1 MKWPDRR
8 LLDLFGV
15 DHPIIQAPM
24 AGFTPPAM
32 TVAVSEAGG
41 LGSVAAAMATPESL
55 RAELQIVRQGTGR
68 PFSVNFF
75 THLQPEPDAAR
86 EARWRQRLAPYYR
99 EFGLSPDAGT
109 GGPAR
114 GPFNTALCDMVLEFK
129 PKVASF
135 HFGLP
140 DAALLNRLKAENIVV
155 ISSATTAEEAR
166 WLEARGVDAVIAQ
179 GVEAGGHR
187 GMFLVDDIARQAGT
201 MALVPQ
207 VVDAVKI
214 PVIAA
219 GGIGDGRGIAAA
231 LALGAAG
238 VQMGTAFLLTPEART
253 SALHRAALKQAGDD
267 STTLT
272 NLFTG
277 RPARAIVNRYIRE
290 VGPISA
296 DAPAFPLA
304 AGAAQPL
311 RAAAEAKGSTDFM
324 PLWSGQAPSLARE
337 MPAGELIA
345 ALASE
350 TEAAL
355 KRARGYV
362 VLTVRGFTLESIC
375 DSRLQIRR
383 RQSCGRRSG
392 WL

>member
-1 MKWPDRR
+1 MKWSDRR
-8 LLDLFGV
+8 LLDLFGI
-15 DHPIIQAPM
+15 DHPILQAPM
-24 AGFTPPAM
+24 AGASSPAM
-32 TVAVSEAGG
+32 AIAVSEAGG
-41 LGSVAAAMATPESL
+41 LGSIAAAMLTPDGL
-55 RAELQIVRQGTGR
+55 RSELQIVQQGTAR
-68 PFSVNFF
+68 PCNVNFF
-75 THLQPEPDAAR
+75 THAAPQMDAER
-86 EARWRQRLAPYYR
+86 ERKWRERLAPYYR
-99 EFGLSPDAGT
+99 ELGLPADAGA
-109 GGPAR
+109 GSPAR
-114 GPFNTALCDMVLEFK
+114 APFDAAMCDVLLEFK

-140 DAALLNRLKAENIVV
+140 DAALLRRLKGQNILVL
-155 ISSATTAEEAR
+155 SSATTVEEAR
-166 WLEARGVDAVIAQ
+166 WLEAHGVDAVIAQ
-179 GVEAGGHR
+179 GAEAGGHR

-238 VQMGTAFLLTPEART
+238 VQMGTAFLLTPEAKT
-253 SALHRAALKQAGDD
+253 SPLHRAALKRANDN

-277 RPARAIVNRYIRE
+277 RPARSIVNRYIRE
-290 VGPISA
+290 VGPMCP
-296 DAPAFPLA
+296 DAPPFPLA

-337 MPAGELIA
+337 MPSGEL
-345 ALASE
+345 LARLVNE
-350 TEAAL
+350 TEAVL
-355 KRARGYV
+355 RRAQG
-362 VLTVRGFTLESIC
+362 
-375 DSRLQIRR
+375 
-383 RQSCGRRSG
+383 
-392 WL
+392 

>member
-1 MKWPDRR
+1 MKWQDRR
-8 LLDLFGV
+8 LLDLFGI
-15 DHPIIQAPM
+15 DHPIVQAPM

-41 LGSVAAAMATPESL
+41 LGSVAGAMATPESL
-55 RAELQIVRQGTGR
+55 HSELQIVRQGTGR
-68 PFSVNFF
+68 PYSVNFF
-75 THLQPEPDAAR
+75 THVQPEPDAAR
-86 EARWRQRLAPYYR
+86 EKKWRQRLAPYYR
-99 EFGLSPDAGT
+99 EFGLASDAGA
-109 GGPAR
+109 GGPVRA
-114 GPFNTALCDMVLEFK
+114 PFNTALCDLMLEFK

-140 DAALLNRLKAENIVV
+140 DASLVKRLKAEKIVIV
-155 ISSATTAEEAR
+155 SSATTAEEAR
-166 WLEARGVDAVIAQ
+166 WLEAHGADAVIAQ
-179 GVEAGGHR
+179 GLEAGGHR

-207 VVDAVKI
+207 VVDAVKV
-214 PVIAA
+214 PV
-219 GGIGDGRGIAAA
+219 IAAA

-253 SALHRAALKQAGDD
+253 SALHRTALKQANDN

-277 RPARAIVNRYIRE
+277 RPARAIVNRYLRE
-290 VGPISA
+290 VGPMSP
-296 DAPAFPLA
+296 DAPQFPLA

-311 RAAAEAKGSTDFM
+311 RVAAEAKGSADFM

-337 MPAGELIA
+337 MPSGELIA
-345 ALASE
+345 ALVSE

-355 KRARGYV
+355 RRA
-362 VLTVRGFTLESIC
+362 
-375 DSRLQIRR
+375 
-383 RQSCGRRSG
+383 GR
-392 WL
+392 

>member
-1 MKWPDRR
+1 MNWPDRR
-8 LLDLFGV
+8 LLDLFGI

-24 AGFTPPAM
+24 AGFGLPAM

-41 LGSVAAAMATPESL
+41 LGSVGGAMATPKSL
-55 RAELQIVRQGTGR
+55 RKDLQLVQQGTGR
-68 PFSVNFF
+68 SYSANFF
-75 THLQPEPDAAR
+75 THVSPRPD
-86 EARWRQRLAPYYR
+86 EAVERKWQQRLAPYYR
-99 EFGLSPDAGT
+99 EFGLPADAGT
-109 GGPAR
+109 GGPVGGA
-114 GPFNTALCDMVLEFK
+114 FDAALCDVVLEFK
-129 PKVASF
+129 PRVASF

-140 DAALLNRLKAENIVV
+140 EPGLVKRLKDARIVV
-155 ISSATTAEEAR
+155 ISSATTAEEGR
-166 WLEARGVDAVIAQ
+166 WLEDHGADAVIAQ
-179 GVEAGGHR
+179 GAEAGGHR

-207 VVDAVKI
+207 VVDAVKV

-238 VQMGTAFLLTPEART
+238 VQMGTAFLLTPEAGT
-253 SALHRAALKQAGDD
+253 PPLHRAALKQAGDD

-290 VGPISA
+290 VGPMSA
-296 DAPAFPLA
+296 DAPPFPRA
-304 AGAAQPL
+304 VGAARPL
-311 RAAAEAKGSTDFM
+311 RAAAEATGSADFM

-345 ALASE
+345 TLVRE
-350 TEAAL
+350 TESVL
-355 KRARGYV
+355 RRG
-362 VLTVRGFTLESIC
+362 
-375 DSRLQIRR
+375 Q
-383 RQSCGRRSG
+383 Q
-392 WL
+392 

>member
-1 MKWPDRR
+1 MKWSDRR
-8 LLDLFGV
+8 LLDLFGI
-15 DHPIIQAPM
+15 DHPIVQAPM
-24 AGFTPPAM
+24 AGFTSPAM

-41 LGSVAAAMATPESL
+41 LGSIAGALATPDSL
-55 RAELQIVRQGTGR
+55 RSELQIVRQGTGR
-68 PFSVNFF
+68 PYSVNFF
-75 THLQPEPDAAR
+75 THLHPEPDAAR
-86 EARWRQRLAPYYR
+86 EKKWRDRLAPYYR
-99 EFGLSPDAGT
+99 EFGLAPDAGM
-109 GGPAR
+109 GGPMRA
-114 GPFNTALCDMVLEFK
+114 PFDAALCDVLLELK

-140 DAALLNRLKAENIVV
+140 DASLLKRLKAEKIVV
-155 ISSATTAEEAR
+155 VSSATTVEEAR
-166 WLEARGVDAVIAQ
+166 WLEAAGVDVVIAQ
-179 GVEAGGHR
+179 GAEAGGHR
-187 GMFLVDDIARQAGT
+187 GMFLTDDIARQAGT

-253 SALHRAALKQAGDD
+253 SPLHRAALKQASDN

-290 VGPISA
+290 VGPINA

-311 RAAAEAKGSTDFM
+311 RAAAEAKGSADFL

-337 MPAGELIA
+337 MPAGALIA
-345 ALASE
+345 ALVSE

-355 KRARGYV
+355 GRARG
-362 VLTVRGFTLESIC
+362 
-375 DSRLQIRR
+375 
-383 RQSCGRRSG
+383 
-392 WL
+392 